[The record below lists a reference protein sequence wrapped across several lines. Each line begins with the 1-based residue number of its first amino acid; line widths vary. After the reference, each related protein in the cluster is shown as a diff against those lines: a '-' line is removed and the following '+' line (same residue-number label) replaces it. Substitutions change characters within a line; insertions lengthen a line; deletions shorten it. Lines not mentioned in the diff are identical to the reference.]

1 MQLHLIRDT
10 LTDTVTLGR
19 LEVDG
24 VFECYTLEDA
34 VRDVIIRGRTAIPAG
49 EYTVVVN
56 FSNRFQ
62 RQMPQLLDVPGFE
75 GIRIHSGN
83 TDADTEGCILVGVQR
98 NGDHLEQSR
107 AAYNALFAKL
117 QVARED
123 GDTIRI
129 SILNG

>member
-1 MQLHLIRDT
+1 MRLQLIRDT
-10 LTDTVTLGR
+10 LTDTLSMGR

-24 VFECYTLEDA
+24 AFECYTLEDA
-34 VRDVIIRGRTAIPAG
+34 VRAIPPG

-56 FSNRFQ
+56 FSTRFQ
-62 RQMPQLLDVPGFE
+62 RQMPQLVDVPGFE
-75 GIRIHSGN
+75 DIRIYSGN
-83 TDADTEGCILVGVQR
+83 TDGDTDGCILVGVER

-123 GDTIRI
+123 GDAIRI
-129 SILNG
+129 AIVNAG